1 MSSSTTY
8 QVLTRG
14 KFAPLDEEQRASL
27 LAQVDD
33 HGVLSARFTEE
44 GTVNYERGLHGF
56 TFRVLIPATDDDT
69 EELVLSQAEELA
81 VAAVARLGAGCLDL
95 KSVSTDLASIKIKRK
110 GR

>member
-1 MSSSTTY
+1 MISSTTY

-27 LAQVDD
+27 LAQVDA
-33 HGVLSARFTEE
+33 HGVLSARFTAE
-44 GTVNYERGLHGF
+44 GTVAYERGLHGF
-56 TFRVLIPATDDDT
+56 TFRVLIPASDDDT
-69 EELVLSQAEELA
+69 EELVLAQAEELA
-81 VAAVARLGAGCLDL
+81 EAAVGRLGAECVEL

>member
-1 MSSSTTY
+1 MSSDTTY

-27 LAQVDD
+27 LAQADE
-33 HGVLSARFTEE
+33 HGVLSARFTDV
-44 GTVNYERGLHGF
+44 GTVAYERGLHGF

-69 EELVLSQAEELA
+69 EELVLAQAEELA
-81 VAAVARLGAGCLDL
+81 TTAVRKLGADCVEL